1 METETTATS
10 ELEDHIR
17 EATRRQQEASTALAD
32 RRVDLPLRYW
42 RQEAHFTTPAG
53 DATMARKAIEQGT
66 EPMGRMLA
74 KYAIEP
80 TELADTLGVAA
91 DAVAE
96 LIETPARAPLVMLDG
111 EDAQAMRDDVL
122 EEGLRVA
129 ADLFATADWGAATDP
144 VLRFFRP
151 PGFGLGTTAHDLYTV
166 LWRLAERRDAQRAFP
181 LDGIVFPKIEHPE
194 EVDALE
200 EILVRAETAL
210 GLAPATIRVA
220 YLVESGWSLLQLPQ
234 IARRS
239 SNRLCALIFG
249 LADFSADLGLP
260 SIETHHPIAEHARAV
275 IVAVAGSVGVPAI
288 DGMTL
293 AYPVAD
299 PALSPAENRARILE
313 RLRLVFADAVRS
325 RDLGMSGKWVGHPAQ
340 LFATLLAFR
349 SGTGGIDI
357 DAEVE
362 KLRGYERSVEEGRG
376 ATMLAGVMSD
386 RATDRHARVLL
397 RRAVA
402 MGRLDP
408 NVALELG
415 VVAPE
420 ELTTGDAR

>member
-1 METETTATS
+1 
-10 ELEDHIR
+10 
-17 EATRRQQEASTALAD
+17 
-32 RRVDLPLRYW
+32 
-42 RQEAHFTTPAG
+42 
-53 DATMARKAIEQGT
+53 
-66 EPMGRMLA
+66 
-74 KYAIEP
+74 
-80 TELADTLGVAA
+80 
-91 DAVAE
+91 
-96 LIETPARAPLVMLDG
+96 
-111 EDAQAMRDDVL
+111 
-122 EEGLRVA
+122 
-129 ADLFATADWGAATDP
+129 

-166 LWRLAERRDAQRAFP
+166 LWRVGNQRDTTRAFP

-200 EILVRAETAL
+200 EMLVRAETRL

-220 YLVESGWSLLQLPQ
+220 YLIESGWSLLQLPE

-239 SNRLCALIFG
+239 ANRLCALIFG

-260 SIETHHPIAEHARAV
+260 SIETHHPVAEYARAL
-275 IVAVAGSVGVPAI
+275 IVAVSGAVGAPAI

-299 PALSPAENRARILE
+299 AALSADENRARILD
-313 RLRLVFADAVRS
+313 RLRLVFTDAVRS

-349 SGTGGIDI
+349 SASGGLDI
-357 DAEVE
+357 ELEVE

-376 ATMLAGVMSD
+376 ATMLSGVMSD

-402 MGRLDP
+402 TGRLAP
-408 NVALELG
+408 EVAVELG
-415 VVAPE
+415 VVGAD
-420 ELTTGDAR
+420 ELTGDADA